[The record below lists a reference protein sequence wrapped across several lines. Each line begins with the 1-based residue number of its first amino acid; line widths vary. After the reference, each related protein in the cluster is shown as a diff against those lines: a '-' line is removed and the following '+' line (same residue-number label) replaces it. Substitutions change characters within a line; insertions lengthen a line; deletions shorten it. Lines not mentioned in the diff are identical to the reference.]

1 MTITVFGATGQVG
14 KQIIAQ
20 GLAMGFF
27 VKAFGRNIEKLID
40 KDINNENFIA
50 IKGYVFDESEVKD
63 AIKNSDAVI
72 SVLGGGIDGLDKTRS
87 LGMKNILA
95 QMEKLGVKRIVAL
108 GGLGVLNAA
117 DETLILDNPNYP
129 PQFKAVGL
137 EHLQAFEM
145 LQNSC
150 TDYTFVCSPNIVDAD
165 PTGKY
170 ITTATYAPTPNNFSI
185 STGDLAHFMLQE
197 LRKNEYIKCKV
208 GISSL

>member
-40 KDINNENFIA
+40 KDIDNENFKA
-50 IKGYVFDESEVKD
+50 IKGYVFDESEVND

-95 QMEKLGVKRIVAL
+95 QMEKLNVKRIVAL
-108 GGLGVLNAA
+108 GGLGVLNAT
-117 DETLILDNPNYP
+117 DDTLILDDPNYP
-129 PQFKAVGL
+129 PEFKAVGL

-145 LQNSC
+145 LQNSH

-165 PTGKY
+165 PSGKY

-197 LRKNEYIKCKV
+197 LSKNEYIKCKV